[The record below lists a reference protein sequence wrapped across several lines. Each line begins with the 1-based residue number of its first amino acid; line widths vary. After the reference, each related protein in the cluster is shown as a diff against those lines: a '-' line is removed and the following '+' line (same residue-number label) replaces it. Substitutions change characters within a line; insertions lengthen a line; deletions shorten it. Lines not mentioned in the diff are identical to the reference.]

1 MELQVSF
8 RGKPLTVTGVDHAT
22 AVQNLK
28 NKLEEL
34 TAVPVANQKLI
45 LKGKALRDEAGTLET
60 AGVLVPSPAQ
70 TATTKTATE
79 RHEEKGDTFVQK
91 SKLMLVGSKPSEVE
105 EVLRE
110 QDRVRVRNDL
120 NGEIIPKGYKKVAL
134 NHPPGPSDLS
144 PYRFER
150 IETLP
155 GLPEEET
162 ARKILESLAADP
174 GVRAVLEKHRWTVG
188 ALCELYPEGK
198 VGVSDM
204 CVMGLNQNHGMKI
217 LLRLRT
223 DDLQGFRKILSIRKV
238 LFHELAHNEF
248 SDHDDNFYML
258 MRKVER
264 EAAEL
269 NWTQQSGGRTLAGR
283 PPAPRAEPAGLPGG
297 GGGFVLVKEAFEG
310 GSGRLGGDSNAF
322 TKMFSAGE
330 MAGQA
335 AVQRLTPEE
344 QEVEDCCGHTKG
356 NKHATAAATA
366 ATPAAAAP
374 VTAAATSAPAATT
387 TTRSSVAE
395 GPHDCSSAVS
405 GGEAG
410 GAAEVEKEER
420 LAETNAM
427 ASLVSEMSVT
437 SDDLDDGVAP
447 SLTSAAAGATSGDRG
462 ESTDVKTRRDEKRQA
477 ERGQGLTGAS
487 AMDVTEEEG
496 DVISVDP
503 VGSPPLEAAAPTPLK
518 MDEEPSP
525 VARASPAPSPTPPPP
540 TETPAAAATNLAPAP
555 RTPDSSSLDELL
567 AMGFPREAAVEA
579 LSAADGSIPDAAY
592 RLLTPGMMESG
603 RNNSSEAVGIT
614 AAGGGARGRQEAGG
628 DTGSD
633 RGVRLPRDV
642 RLQRA
647 ADRVAG
653 HADRARAVQCFD
665 VLAAAFRNIME
676 HPEEAKFR
684 KIRRSN
690 GKFKA
695 SVGGVAGGVDLLLAA
710 GFEERGDD
718 QLELGRQDPGLIWL
732 AKSTVEAWQERLR
745 QV

>member
-22 AVQNLK
+22 AIENLK

-70 TATTKTATE
+70 TATTTTATE
-79 RHEEKGDTFVQK
+79 RNEEKGDTFVQK

-120 NGEIIPKGYKKVAL
+120 NREVIPKGYKKIAL
-134 NHPPGPSDLS
+134 NHPPGPSELS

-198 VGVSDM
+198 VGVSDR
-204 CVMGLNQNHGMKI
+204 CVLGLNQNHGMKI

-223 DDLQGFRKILSIRKV
+223 DDLQGFRKVRVVRCGWWLLGDTHSFGKV
-238 LFHELAHNEF
+238 QRRLPASCALLFC
-248 SDHDDNFYML
+248 
-258 MRKVER
+258 VER

-283 PPAPRAEPAGLPGG
+283 PPAPPAQPAGLPGG

-322 TKMFSAGE
+322 TKIFSAGE

-356 NKHATAAATA
+356 NEHAT
-366 ATPAAAAP
+366 AAAAP
-374 VTAAATSAPAATT
+374 VTATAASASAAATT
-387 TTRSSVAE
+387 TRLSVVQ
-395 GPHDCSSAVS
+395 GPSDCSSAVS
-405 GGEAG
+405 GGAAA
-410 GAAEVEKEER
+410 GAADVEKEER

-437 SDDLDDGVAP
+437 SDDFDDGVALA
-447 SLTSAAAGATSGDRG
+447 LTSAAAGATTSRDRG
-462 ESTDVKTRRDEKRQA
+462 GSIDGKTRDDEERQA

-487 AMDVTEEEG
+487 AMDMTEEEG
-496 DVISVDP
+496 DGISVDP
-503 VGSPPLEAAAPTPLK
+503 VDSPPLETAAPTPLE

-525 VARASPAPSPTPPPP
+525 VARASPSPSPTPPPP
-540 TETPAAAATNLAPAP
+540 PETPAAAATNLAPAP
-555 RTPDSSSLDELL
+555 RTPESSSLDELL

-579 LSAADGSIPDAAY
+579 LSASGGSIPDAAY

-603 RNNSSEAVGIT
+603 RNNSSEAVGMT
-614 AAGGGARGRQEAGG
+614 AAGGGAQGSREAGG
-628 DTGSD
+628 DTGSEG
-633 RGVRLPRDV
+633 GVRLPRDV

-647 ADRVAG
+647 ADRVAE
-653 HADRARAVQCFD
+653 HADRARAVQCLD
-665 VLAAAFRNIME
+665 VLAAVFRNIME

-684 KIRRSN
+684 KVRRSN
-690 GKFKA
+690 GKFK
-695 SVGGVAGGVDLLLAA
+695 
-710 GFEERGDD
+710 
-718 QLELGRQDPGLIWL
+718 
-732 AKSTVEAWQERLR
+732 
-745 QV
+745 

>member
-1 MELQVSF
+1 
-8 RGKPLTVTGVDHAT
+8 
-22 AVQNLK
+22 
-28 NKLEEL
+28 
-34 TAVPVANQKLI
+34 
-45 LKGKALRDEAGTLET
+45 
-60 AGVLVPSPAQ
+60 
-70 TATTKTATE
+70 
-79 RHEEKGDTFVQK
+79 
-91 SKLMLVGSKPSEVE
+91 
-105 EVLRE
+105 
-110 QDRVRVRNDL
+110 
-120 NGEIIPKGYKKVAL
+120 
-134 NHPPGPSDLS
+134 
-144 PYRFER
+144 
-150 IETLP
+150 
-155 GLPEEET
+155 
-162 ARKILESLAADP
+162 
-174 GVRAVLEKHRWTVG
+174 
-188 ALCELYPEGK
+188 
-198 VGVSDM
+198 
-204 CVMGLNQNHGMKI
+204 MGLNQNHGMKI

-258 MRKVER
+258 MRQVER

-269 NWTQQSGGRTLAGR
+269 NWTQQSGGRTVAGR

-366 ATPAAAAP
+366 ATPAATAP
-374 VTAAATSAPAATT
+374 VEGAAAAAAASAFAAATAT
-387 TTRSSVAE
+387 RLSGAQDPS
-395 GPHDCSSAVS
+395 DSSSAVS
-405 GGEAG
+405 GGVAAG
-410 GAAEVEKEER
+410 AVEVEKEE
-420 LAETNAM
+420 LSAETAM

-447 SLTSAAAGATSGDRG
+447 ALTPAAAAAATSGDG
-462 ESTDVKTRRDEKRQA
+462 DGSTDGKTRGDEERQA
-477 ERGQGLTGAS
+477 ERGQGLTTAS
-487 AMDVTEEEG
+487 AMDVTEEDDG
-496 DVISVDP
+496 ISVGP
-503 VGSPPLEAAAPTPLK
+503 VDSPSPKAAAPIPLE
-518 MDEEPSP
+518 MDEEPAP
-525 VARASPAPSPTPPPP
+525 VARASPAPSPTPP
-540 TETPAAAATNLAPAP
+540 EAPAAAATNLAPAQ
-555 RTPDSSSLDELL
+555 RTPASSSLDELL

-579 LSAADGSIPDAAY
+579 LSASGGSIPDAAY

-603 RNNSSEAVGIT
+603 RSDNSEVVGMT
-614 AAGGGARGRQEAGG
+614 AAGDAARGNREAGG
-628 DTGSD
+628 DTGSGSEG
-633 RGVRLPRDV
+633 GVRLPRDV

-653 HADRARAVQCFD
+653 HADRARAVQCLD
-665 VLAAAFRNIME
+665 VLAAVFRNIME

-684 KIRRSN
+684 KVRRSN

-695 SVGGVAGGVDLLLAA
+695 SVGAVAGAVDLLLAA